1 MLEDVDVVERT
12 QKILDK
18 IKKADKKI
26 NSFIT
31 IDDGALDRAEFLEEK
46 KRNGRELGRL
56 FGLTV
61 GVKDCIAVSGLRM
74 TCASKVLENYV
85 APYDACV
92 VERILKEDAIIVG
105 KTNMDEFACG
115 SDGTKSFFG
124 PTRNPHDLKHVP
136 GGSSS
141 GSAACLGAE
150 MVDLA
155 IGSDT
160 GGSIRCPAS
169 FCGVV
174 GIKPTYGLV
183 SRYGLAD
190 MAMSLESPGPMA
202 RDIYGAALLLSVISG
217 LDPRDEATRDVSIPD
232 YTKYLFDYD
241 SFEKIRIG
249 IPKEFFEGV
258 DEIIKKKVEKAID
271 KLISA
276 GAEPVD
282 ISLPNLK
289 YVIPIYY
296 LIVFSE
302 FSSAMAKYDG
312 FKYGFRSSK
321 AREDL
326 IESVSHSRDLS
337 MGREVKRRVLLGTY
351 VTLKEYRGRWYTNA
365 LRARSVVRKEF
376 LDALKKAEIL
386 VGPTMPILPWKIGEM
401 VEDPL
406 TMYMADVLT
415 VSANLA
421 GVCAGSMPCGY
432 FNDLPIGIQFH
443 ARPLE
448 ENKLFNVMSILE
460 RELWV

>member
-1 MLEDVDVVERT
+1 MLNEDIVERT
-12 QKILDK
+12 QKILEN
-18 IKKADKKI
+18 IKKTDKKI

-31 IDDGALDRAEFLEEK
+31 INSKALERAEFLEK
-46 KRNGRELGRL
+46 KKKEGKDLGRL

-74 TCASKVLENYV
+74 TCASRVLENYV
-85 APYDACV
+85 SPYDACV

-124 PTRNPHDLKHVP
+124 PTKNPHNLKYVP

-141 GSAACLGAE
+141 GSGACLGAE

-183 SRYGLAD
+183 SRYGLVD

-202 RDIYGAALLLSVISG
+202 RNVHDVALLLSVISG

-232 YTKYLFDYD
+232 YPKYLLDYD

-249 IPKEFFEGV
+249 IPKEFFENV
-258 DEIIKKKVEKAID
+258 DEIVKRKVEKAID

-276 GAEPVD
+276 GAETVD
-282 ISLPNLK
+282 ISLPNLR
-289 YVIPIYY
+289 YVIPVYY

-302 FSSAMAKYDG
+302 FSSAMAKFDG
-312 FKYGFRSSK
+312 FKYGYRDPR

-326 IESVSHSRDLS
+326 IESVSQSRNLS

-351 VTLKEYRGRWYTNA
+351 ITLKEYRGRWYTKA
-365 LRARSVVRKEF
+365 LQARSVIRKEF
-376 LDALKKAEIL
+376 LEALNRAEIL
-386 VGPTMPILPWKIGEM
+386 VGPTMPVLPWKIGEM

-421 GVCAGSMPCGY
+421 GICAGSMPCGY
-432 FNDLPIGIQFH
+432 FNDLPVGIQFH

-448 ENKLFNVMSILE
+448 EYKLLNVMSILE
-460 RELWV
+460 REIWT